1 MEKICNSGQTLF
13 MPRLRQ
19 TIKLE
24 DRKMTNAQIDLKSA
38 IRNLENGKL
47 DTLFTQ
53 FIESIRD
60 YDKKDLRSLTSR
72 EYKMLVKAAR

>member
-1 MEKICNSGQTLF
+1 
-13 MPRLRQ
+13 
-19 TIKLE
+19 
-24 DRKMTNAQIDLKSA
+24 MTNAQIDLKSA